1 MTSGDFARFMS
12 DCIAADVAGDRGLT
26 EDEIYGVYISWCV
39 LHCVRPRPCG
49 EFWAAMSGL
58 GLNERRR
65 INRHYVRPG
74 LRMTG
79 PAAVDY
85 VLASRP
91 GLAPP
96 DIGECPTVGVDSL
109 WGTLGTP
116 PGTHRWPTMKHARD

>member
-1 MTSGDFARFMS
+1 MTSRDFPRFMS

-39 LHCVRPRPCG
+39 LHSVLPRTCG

-58 GLNERRR
+58 GLNERRHT
-65 INRHYVRPG
+65 NRRWVRPG

-85 VLASRP
+85 ILASRP
-91 GLAPP
+91 CLA
-96 DIGECPTVGVDSL
+96 
-109 WGTLGTP
+109 
-116 PGTHRWPTMKHARD
+116 

>member
-26 EDEIYGVYISWCV
+26 EDEMYGVYISWCV
-39 LHCVRPRPCG
+39 LHYVCPRTCR
-49 EFWAAMSGL
+49 EFWTAMSGL

-65 INRHYVRPG
+65 IDRRYVRPG

-85 VLASRP
+85 ILASRP
-91 GLAPP
+91 GLAWP
-96 DIGECPTVGVDSL
+96 ESRRCPTGGLDGGLWARPRESVVGL
-109 WGTLGTP
+109 P
-116 PGTHRWPTMKHARD
+116 